1 MTNKLKIYN
10 IIIEKYISNYFIGGK
25 PYNPMTN
32 CPITVFGTYNRQL
45 TIFNYLTQ
53 EWLYKL

>member
-53 EWLYKL
+53 E